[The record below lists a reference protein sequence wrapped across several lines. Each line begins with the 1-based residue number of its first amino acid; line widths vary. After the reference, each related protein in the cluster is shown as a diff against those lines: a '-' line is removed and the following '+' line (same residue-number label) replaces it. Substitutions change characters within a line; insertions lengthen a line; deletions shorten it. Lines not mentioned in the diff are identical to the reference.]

1 VRPRRCGN
9 DDGVKHRPVSP
20 IAELY
25 PLMSTDALVELVDSI
40 RRNGLREPIV
50 LRPDGAVLD
59 GRNRL
64 RACEIAGVEARF
76 TEFVG
81 SDQEALEFVVDTNS
95 TRRHLSESQRA
106 IVAAR
111 LATFSHGGSR
121 TGRTAGFTQRAAA
134 EKLGVGERTVRDGK
148 LVLERGTA
156 ELADDV
162 ERGLIAVRAAAELI
176 RAAGKERVLVSEYHR
191 LRRQSGSV
199 EWYTPPHIINLVI
212 RLFGEIDLDPASNE
226 GDPWV
231 TARRHF
237 TAADDGL
244 SRPWNGRVFLN
255 PPWNAQGSPAAWV
268 KKLVEGYEHGAVT
281 EAVCLLPAR
290 TNTAWMDLLRG
301 YARCFVRGRLRFGDA
316 KGEAPFPVVLVYL
329 GARTQAFVDIF
340 DVVGSCYA
348 KVPVSPLVGTPV

>member
-9 DDGVKHRPVSP
+9 DDDVEPRPVSP

-25 PLMSTDALVELVDSI
+25 SLMSADALMELADSI
-40 RRNGLREPIV
+40 RGNGLREPIV
-50 LRPDGAVLD
+50 LRADGSVLD

-76 TEFVG
+76 TEFMG

-121 TGRTAGFTQRAAA
+121 SGRVVGFTQRAAA

-162 ERGLIAVRAAAELI
+162 ARGLIAVRAAAELI
-176 RAAGKERVLVSEYHR
+176 RSAGKERVLVAEYHR

-199 EWYTPPHIINLVI
+199 EWYTPPHILGLVTD
-212 RLFGEIDLDPASNE
+212 LLGQIDLDPASNE
-226 GDPWV
+226 GEPWV

-237 TAADDGL
+237 TVADDGL
-244 SRPWNGRVFLN
+244 TQPWDGRVFLN

-268 KKLVEGYEHGAVT
+268 KKLIGEYEHGEVT

-290 TNTAWMDLLRG
+290 TNTAWMDSLG
-301 YARCFVRGRLRFGDA
+301 DYARCFVRGRLRFGDA
-316 KGEAPFPVVLVYL
+316 EGDAPFPVVLVYL
-329 GARTQAFVDIF
+329 GSRVQDFVDIF
-340 DVVGSCYA
+340 DAVGSCYA
-348 KVPVSPLVGTPV
+348 RMRPTVQTEQPA